1 MLFIQS
7 RSLALTL
14 DRTGR
19 LRLLDA
25 LAARGLRPLVRST
38 RRRLFQLLAPR
49 TNDAARLASDA
60 DELERECAAQ
70 EGADGRGVYTPGEL
84 FCAEDGVLAL
94 VFGAGLLRA
103 SVVYNLD
110 TAEPLTRLERF
121 CRDVRESLSE
131 IRPDESG
138 DAEEGSRQAGAAGG
152 ETPADAPEWET
163 PDGGLSQGLARFIAV
178 QPAEFVRAAAAL
190 RGGRELA
197 RASELMEEQK
207 VRAFLRRVQ
216 EMRREG
222 YTPRRLFKE
231 AGGLPA
237 GLSVETMAEAG
248 LLEREVRVSCRK
260 SGHALFDL
268 PSPDSLAAVTLSR
281 AKCSLCAAPVADEV
295 VEETFNPTR
304 LALALLEGGGW
315 LTNRVYK
322 IIRSLGVPESCI
334 ANGPVSTQ
342 GESNLAVEVC
352 GNSFLFVTRDGDL
365 TPAFC
370 RRVVETVEETDAT
383 HLVVVVTGSIEDE
396 GRLRLYEFVWRR
408 ARDGRDLN
416 TTLVE
421 GLTSAREQV
430 ERAFATAVRRQL
442 SRDLHTLDDALGF
455 SAANFVLD
463 WFRLTKAQRDERD
476 ATSAPSYAE
485 LGRQVAS

>member
-1 MLFIQS
+1 
-7 RSLALTL
+7 
-14 DRTGR
+14 
-19 LRLLDA
+19 
-25 LAARGLRPLVRST
+25 
-38 RRRLFQLLAPR
+38 
-49 TNDAARLASDA
+49 
-60 DELERECAAQ
+60 
-70 EGADGRGVYTPGEL
+70 
-84 FCAEDGVLAL
+84 
-94 VFGAGLLRA
+94 
-103 SVVYNLD
+103 
-110 TAEPLTRLERF
+110 
-121 CRDVRESLSE
+121 
-131 IRPDESG
+131 
-138 DAEEGSRQAGAAGG
+138 
-152 ETPADAPEWET
+152 
-163 PDGGLSQGLARFIAV
+163 
-178 QPAEFVRAAAAL
+178 
-190 RGGRELA
+190 
-197 RASELMEEQK
+197 MEEQK

-421 GLTSAREQV
+421 GLTTAREQV